1 MGAGFLVSKL
11 LKELKKAPQKAAAIA
26 NGEKERLF
34 KFAVVG
40 GSGLLLKLIL
50 MGLGVELL
58 GISQYIVIFPAALIV
73 NASNFTLN
81 TLWTFKGFNP
91 GIKGYFKYLGLNA
104 ISFIGYMGV
113 YYTFLATGQHYLMAG
128 FYGVCTIGLI
138 NFALSRLKSEMK
150 PYEREYSLSW
160 KEFMDKL
167 MEACKDANESIN
179 EPNEP
184 NEPKTIPRSKKD

>member
-1 MGAGFLVSKL
+1 MLAIINYEYVRDFVSGRLEYKWLFSRTAEGGLSLRYITLFLIIGMGAGFLVSKL

-138 NFALSRLKSEMK
+138 NFALSRLKIWK
-150 PYEREYSLSW
+150 LS
-160 KEFMDKL
+160 
-167 MEACKDANESIN
+167 
-179 EPNEP
+179 
-184 NEPKTIPRSKKD
+184 